1 MEIVVIGGGPAG
13 TFFTH
18 RVMDDFRSRD
28 RDVEVTIIEKK
39 LFPKKGP
46 SGCNLCAGLISS
58 SMIGNLKK
66 LGIEL
71 PEDIIQNRIDSYT
84 YHTEGGSREFEQYG
98 DETIYAVYRGGGPLY
113 DKREIETS
121 FDQVLLKSAENKG
134 ANVIHSK
141 VKDVILSKSEGEKH
155 RVIYGEDSAVE
166 CDVVIGAYGLNSR
179 LGEKFSRKGFGYHP
193 PKTMPVAQLEINAPE
208 KDGEVFD
215 KRVHVF
221 CFKFREMI
229 FAAMVPK
236 KYYITLTLLARDLT
250 RGVANEFLELPRVK
264 KLFPE
269 DWTLE
274 KKHCRCFPELGKTP
288 APHPYFRNL
297 VMIGDAHIC
306 RFYKNGIGS
315 AFYTASVAAETI
327 TKYGTKKRHFR
338 KHYIAKCRDRYYRD
352 NLYGRIIFKLNEW
365 FAKSERF
372 SRLYFSLA
380 DKYEE
385 KYERDKNRIH
395 FILWAIFT
403 GEEAYKTIL
412 KAVFHPKLIK
422 DIFMELIKH
431 AIGVSG
437 NSAKKQ

>member
-1 MEIVVIGGGPAG
+1 MDIVVIGGGPAG

-18 RVMDDFRSRD
+18 RIIDDFEGRD
-28 RDVEVTIIEKK
+28 RDVRVTVIEKK

-58 SMIGNLKK
+58 SMIRNLGK

-71 PEDIIQNRIDSYT
+71 PDDIIQNRIDSYV
-84 YHTEGGSREFEQYG
+84 YHTEGGSREIEQYG

-113 DKREIETS
+113 DKRDIDTS
-121 FDQVLLKSAENKG
+121 FDQVLLDSARDKG
-134 ANVIHSK
+134 ANVINSS
-141 VKDVILSKSEGEKH
+141 VQDVILSKSEGEKH
-155 RVIYGEDSAVE
+155 RVIYDENSVME
-166 CDVVIGAYGLNSR
+166 CDIVVGAFGLNSR
-179 LGEKFSRKGFGYHP
+179 MGEKFSRKGFGYSP
-193 PKTMPVAQLEINAPE
+193 PETMPVAQMEINAPE
-208 KDGEVFD
+208 KQEEVFGS
-215 KRVHVF
+215 RVHVF

-236 KYYITLTLLARDLT
+236 RNYITFTMLARDLS
-250 RGVANEFLELPRVK
+250 RGIAGEFIEHPRVR

-269 DWTLE
+269 DWSL
-274 KKHCRCFPELGKTP
+274 KKNYCQCFPKLGKTE

-297 VMIGDAHIC
+297 VMVGDAHVC

-327 TKYGTKKRHFR
+327 SEYGSKKRHFR

-352 NLYGRIIFKLNEW
+352 NMYGRILFKLNEW
-365 FAKSERF
+365 FAKSRRF

-380 DKYEE
+380 DKYEKRYKRE
-385 KYERDKNRIH
+385 NNRIH

-403 GEEAYKTIL
+403 GEKAYKKIL
-412 KAVFHPKLIK
+412 KTVFHPKLIR

-431 AIGVSG
+431 AFRSFW
-437 NSAKKQ
+437 NSERQ